1 MLGRSIRLD
10 VFNGASSTRHVA
22 GAGVLFVPTLGLGL
36 WGVTYFYRGSR
47 VVTGAALRTI
57 LTTHTTQEGM
67 VDRAATDT
75 FAAIGADNRVEI
87 PVDYAAVVVKFV
99 ASLLLYAATWWVL
112 GRDNA
117 LVSIIFA
124 VGTIF
129 LAYINGRI
137 IFGHGSGLVMD
148 STGISIRRGLGLVTT
163 LPWSQATTVELKS
176 TTLYS
181 CLVIGVRN
189 PERLFTDAT
198 GYRRWALRSNEQRF
212 GSPVVVFASSL
223 KCDRT

>member
-1 MLGRSIRLD
+1 MIAYLGKALLCW
-10 VFNGASSTRHVA
+10 VGAFFWMFLTVRRVPDTHA

-99 ASLLLYAATWWVL
+99 ASLLPYTATWWVL

-137 IFGHGSGLVMD
+137 IFGHGLA
-148 STGISIRRGLGLVTT
+148 LN
-163 LPWSQATTVELKS
+163 K
-176 TTLYS
+176 
-181 CLVIGVRN
+181 
-189 PERLFTDAT
+189 RLDLHFPPTDA
-198 GYRRWALRSNEQRF
+198 
-212 GSPVVVFASSL
+212 GSLIPV
-223 KCDRT
+223 